1 MTPSE
6 IDELSHFPYLLA
18 LKIVVVADDDY
29 KNRGRAIGRFTE
41 GVKTSS
47 RFFPVMV
54 F

>member
-29 KNRGRAIGRFTE
+29 KNRGRAIGGFTE
-41 GVKTSS
+41 GKNE
-47 RFFPVMV
+47 FKV
-54 F
+54 FWLIVL